1 MEKPEYFGKRVRALR
16 IRQNLAQQ
24 QLAEELTALNPHTNI
39 VS

>member
-1 MEKPEYFGKRVRALR
+1 MEKPEHFGKRVHALR
-16 IRQNLAQQ
+16 IRQNLAQ